1 MASSQHV
8 EVEAAKLLHKLIQE
22 SKDEP
27 AKLATKLYVICQHM
41 KLSGKE
47 QSLPYQVISRA
58 METVI
63 SQNGLDIDALR
74 SSRFPFAGGHHTGE
88 LGHMR
93 SKDKE
98 TIENQL
104 PAGGIDV
111 PRKSM
116 PSSSWQVASS
126 SQMKEEAYAGSFQSY
141 GMLKD
146 SLAASGATARHE
158 VLVSN
163 RPTTGISRMDSVGAD
178 PHQGSVSQKSSKSS
192 DHESPASVPME
203 DTRSANSQ
211 ERHDTLKQDQV
222 NKKEV
227 KKSGAKRKRADSRA
241 AADVHSDNPHR
252 TDVLAAGHNPRRGK
266 QVDKGGV
273 QGAFAVKVGDNEQG
287 SSVQYAGQPEHF
299 TSLSSGAGPL
309 YKAKAESSQ
318 AFAERTMD
326 RVKNSS
332 SFPVTPASKLQEG
345 EVSSAH
351 SALGL
356 QKGGLLP
363 PRTNTFGP
371 AYIWNQNKFSLSS
384 ENSHGSVPGFVETS
398 PGVNNEATYTGNES
412 KINSS
417 EATND
422 GLKPVR
428 LPANNAHGMGRLNVG
443 TSGAFSSFAMAKMG
457 LPVPGHFSGSPFEGH
472 EFASKMHLQ
481 RSFEASGFHL
491 SEKGKDVIALNSGV
505 EFPSGVSAKAAA
517 DSEITKSGI
526 MRDGTSRFSE
536 RFSEAQGGG
545 IQERQNR
552 DNVQVKAETIQQGS
566 QHFFVKPN
574 SEARL
579 YGEPRNNAE
588 ITNLRSATPKDVG
601 PGLVSQASA
610 SSNMP
615 FKEQQLKQLRAQCL
629 VFLAFRNNLMPRKLH
644 LEIALGGS
652 YSKEGGSADG
662 TNKGLSDGR
671 VADTSSKEPGNS
683 HESSVMS
690 CRANDIVK
698 IPPGTPSTESIVET
712 DSSSKDTENTKKK
725 SKTFPPVFKQ
735 KTDSEMRIQETAESC
750 AVSIMPQEPDSMI
763 HAGKGASGNHCD
775 REGPENVNQQA
786 AWTNHITSVLG
797 GNNPP
802 PKLEGTVAT
811 RTSIYDDPSKESLA
825 TLVVHREAYFNQSH
839 IIDSHDGTGKLFK
852 PDSPMPESNTL
863 ADKYQPSSL
872 VKEQNPRIIGSKVE
886 NLKHMVNPSKDVNMF
901 FSHVSPPEKLSAAS
915 ESIISNG
922 LPNIYAGSNGLNEQ
936 RGSVI
941 QKQCGSDGF
950 KTLSINDTVKH
961 GNLEILLDKSA
972 DQEEGNKS
980 SSDEIPSSP
989 PKYTTSEKWSMDHQ
1003 RRKLVEEQKWALKQ
1017 RKADERI
1024 AACFDKLK
1032 ETVSSSEDIS
1042 AKTKSVIE
1050 LKKLQLLR
1058 LQRRLRSD
1066 FLNDFFKPI
1075 TSDMDRL
1082 KSIKKH
1088 RHGRRMKQLEK
1099 FEQKMKEE
1107 RQKRIRE
1114 RQKEFFGEIE
1124 IHKEKLEDGF
1134 KVKRERWK
1142 GFNRYVKEFHKRK
1155 ERIHREKIDRIQRE
1169 KINLLKNNDV
1179 EGYLRMVQDAKSDRV
1194 KQLLKETEKY
1204 LQKLGS
1210 KLQDAKVIA
1219 RRFEMEMDDGRAV
1232 NFVEKN
1238 EVSDDN
1244 EDECDQAQHYLESNE
1259 KYYKLAHSVKEII
1272 NEQPISLQGG
1282 KLREYQMNGLRWLVS
1297 LYNNHLNGIL
1307 ADEMGL
1313 GKTVQVIALICYLM
1327 ETKNDR
1333 GPFLVVVPSSVLP
1346 GWESE
1351 ISFWAPGINKIAYS
1365 GPPEERRR
1373 LFKEMIIHQ
1382 KFNVLLTTY
1391 EYLMNKHDRPKL
1403 SKIHWHYIIIDEGHR
1418 IKNASC
1424 KLNADLRHY
1433 QSSHRLLL
1441 TGTPLQNNLEELW
1454 ALLNFLLPNIFNS
1467 SEDFSQWFNKP
1478 FESNGDSN
1486 PDEALL
1492 SEEENLLIINRLHQV
1507 LRPFVLRRLKHKVE
1521 NELPEKIE
1529 RLVRCEASAYQ
1540 KLLMKRVE
1548 ENLGSIG
1555 NSKGRSVHNT
1565 VMELRNICN
1574 HPYLS
1579 QLHAEEVDTL
1589 LPKHYLPTIVR
1600 LCGKL
1605 EMLDRLLPKLK
1616 ATDHRVLLFSTMTRL
1631 LDVME
1636 EYLAWKHYKY
1646 LRLDGHTSGHERG
1659 ALIDEFNRPG
1669 SECFIFLLSIRA
1681 GGVGVNLQAADTVII
1696 FDTDW
1701 NPQVDL
1707 QAQARAHRI
1716 GQKKDVL
1723 VLRLETVRTVEE
1735 QVRAAAEHKL
1745 GVANQSITAGFFDN
1759 NTSAEDRREYLESLL
1774 RECKKEEAAPVLD
1787 DDALNDL
1794 LARSESEIDVFE
1806 SIDKQRHEEEMA
1818 AWQRLVQ
1825 GSSTEGLEGLP
1836 MPSRLVTDED
1846 LKPFYKAMMI
1856 YESSNVNVKRKG
1868 EYLGGLDTQQYGR
1881 GKRAREVRSYED
1893 QWTEEEFE
1901 KLCQVDSPES
1911 PQPTEVPKDLSA
1923 TKDSSGPK
1931 VSSVEVQSSSSKN
1944 PSATSK
1950 ESLQPCKEAPPPA
1963 KRGRGR
1969 PKRAA
1974 TDVAPFPAALPTNII
1989 STREMGPQRENL
2001 SVSST
2006 ATVVDPASTKETTGN
2021 TQHEVGVGTSAFL
2034 PSPGPAVSVQ
2044 AKGRKTQSGE
2054 TPRGRG
2060 RKQKSVSSA
2069 AGAQANTVTG
2079 PLKGIEAANNKSAIS
2094 AFAQE
2099 SPGVDK
2105 SSGIMNAPPMGYQVN
2120 PISRLQ
2126 KVVDVTSGRAS
2137 ASAQVPEKFKNI
2149 LPAVDMG
2156 VGRGIPAHDIKVAS
2170 MGMKWT
2176 TSADDMSLMQSNMHD
2191 NVKGV
2196 VVQAGPGQ
2204 VVVPF
2209 ASAVPVFAHDL
2220 KEKRNHMGT
2229 DVVFTDKHKPAEIQ
2243 DESSLRSIQKI
2254 TSGSDVKS
2262 TEKQSPTEKLDDSSL
2277 ANTQKATTSVDV
2289 KSSRNQKAIEKQD
2302 DTSNQNV
2309 QKMITN
2315 PNVKSRDKQ
2324 KLVEKSHDASLQ
2336 NVLIVEPHSDALAS
2350 PVSGESGDKATLSA
2364 QPQCLTPVEVIK
2376 HHENVNLDIAPAMMS
2391 ESMKHGACQR
2401 QCSPVPNITQR
2412 VFETKASVTRKK
2424 ATAREPRNRS
2434 NSTTAACERR
2444 ARLAGLKQAE
2454 GTKRVES
2461 KGKSVKAVTVREKQ
2475 ETDNIKAC
2483 TFGTISGLEEKLPK
2497 IQVPVTVST
2506 QMEVSSEKSG
2516 PSKQCDRHSN
2526 ISAIEERAAT
2536 LSGTTLA
2543 PAKSETKLVQ
2553 DNVLGTD
2560 VDLKKSST
2568 PGVNEILLNIIGSS
2582 STNTEARDVT
2592 GKTSFAQTGP
2602 ESSTGGENGASLHD
2616 PVESTLKN
2624 NVDIKLESCKGR
2636 TAVDMGESMILSSE
2650 PKVLAIGKTVNQ
2662 LANLPSETA
2671 LQQLCTGNTSQP
2683 CQADGGPEVL
2693 KPNTKETSLLE
2704 SEHVISTEMC
2714 PVHPSSSV
2722 IPPGVE
2728 FAEEKDVE
2736 VGESPSD
2743 FISVNVGECPSNLS
2757 SGVAKEKEKIVEV
2770 GEVPRVCNQ
2779 VVRDIADARQ
2789 SDNEN
2794 HLSQSCTEM
2803 ECSVRPDSEVNTC
2816 LLKHELTVDEEKAS
2830 MDQSCLESPKM
2841 QAGDEPSLPVIADV
2855 VKGEEPS
2862 PEVAE
2867 TDIGSKPTCT
2877 SKEILTGSI
2886 THDVC
2891 PASICATAALNDN
2904 ISHSESITTEHPFS
2918 ASIASNVACNDEQAS
2933 EARVTAEFPIGEP
2946 TECDPS
2952 AGIPVDQSMTGMK
2965 QDSSASKY
2973 GSTKEAVSLAEISNH
2988 PISNCHSSATALPET
3003 SICRATECALDKQ
3016 ENKCGVS
3023 EVAETGSVATYQKSD
3038 PIRNANDIECT
3049 AIELSDNKCGV
3060 SEVVETESVA
3070 TYQKSEHI
3078 QNASDIAACTAVKL
3092 SDVLHVS
3099 GQTHQLDQQVDLPAN
3114 IIQTYNS
3121 CETSIAKETV
3131 DCCTGSNG
3139 GNVSNLPS
3147 GTLERD
3153 GEPTNKSCSDDP
3165 MAEGPRKEIS
3175 GYRNEDP
3182 DSKNSGPAELNC
3194 SKSQTPG
3201 AAPTEIHD

>member
-8 EVEAAKLLHKLIQE
+8 EVEAAKLLHKLIQD

-74 SSRFPFAGGHHTGE
+74 SCRFPFAGGPQTGE
-88 LGHMR
+88 VGHMR

-116 PSSSWQVASS
+116 PASSWQVASS

-146 SLAASGATARHE
+146 SLAASGATDMARHE

-163 RPTTGISRMDSVGAD
+163 KPTPGISRMDSVGAD
-178 PHQGSVSQKSSKSS
+178 PHQGSVSQKSIKSS
-192 DHESPASVPME
+192 EHESPASVPME
-203 DTRSANSQ
+203 DTRSTNSQ
-211 ERHDTLKQDQV
+211 ERHDTSKQDQA

-227 KKSGAKRKRADSRA
+227 KKSGTKRKRADSRA
-241 AADVHSDNPHR
+241 AADVHFDNPHQ
-252 TDVLAAGHNPRRGK
+252 TDVLAAGHNSRKGK
-266 QVDKGGV
+266 QVDKGGA

-287 SSVQYAGQPEHF
+287 SSVQYAGKPEHF
-299 TSLSSGAGPL
+299 TSLSGGAGPP
-309 YKAKAESSQ
+309 YKAKVESAQ
-318 AFAERTMD
+318 AFSERAMD
-326 RVKNSS
+326 KVKNST
-332 SFPVTPASKLQEG
+332 SFPVTCPSKLQEG

-371 AYIWNQNKFSLSS
+371 AYVWNQNKFSLSS
-384 ENSHGSVPGFVETS
+384 ENSQGSVPGFVETS
-398 PGVNNEATYTGNES
+398 PGVNNEAIYTGNES

-457 LPVPGHFSGSPFEGH
+457 FPVPGHFAGSPFEGH
-472 EFASKMHLQ
+472 EFASKIHLQ

-491 SEKGKDVIALNSGV
+491 SEKGQDVIALNGGI

-536 RFSEAQGGG
+536 RILESQGGG

-552 DNVQVKAETIQQGS
+552 DNVPVKAETVQQGS

-574 SEARL
+574 SDAKL

-588 ITNLRSATPKDVG
+588 ITTLRSITPKDVG
-601 PGLVSQASA
+601 TGLVSQASA

-662 TNKGLSDGR
+662 TNKGLSDSR

-690 CRANDIVK
+690 YRAYDIAK
-698 IPPGTPSTESIVET
+698 IPPGTPSTGSIVET

-725 SKTFPPVFKQ
+725 IKKSPPVFKQ

-750 AVSIMPQEPDSMI
+750 AVLVMPQEQDSMI
-763 HAGKGASGNHCD
+763 HAGRGASDNHCD

-825 TLVVHREAYFNQSH
+825 TVVVHRGN
-839 IIDSHDGTGKLFK
+839 
-852 PDSPMPESNTL
+852 SP
-863 ADKYQPSSL
+863 
-872 VKEQNPRIIGSKVE
+872 
-886 NLKHMVNPSKDVNMF
+886 
-901 FSHVSPPEKLSAAS
+901 AAS

-922 LPNIYAGSNGLNEQ
+922 LPNIYAGSRGLNEQ
-936 RGSVI
+936 RVSVI

-961 GNLEILLDKSA
+961 GNLEIMLDESA
-972 DQEEGNKS
+972 DQEERNKS

-989 PKYTTSEKWSMDHQ
+989 PKYTTSEKWIMDHQ

-1024 AACFDKLK
+1024 AACFDMLK
-1032 ETVSSSEDIS
+1032 ETVCSSEDIS
-1042 AKTKSVIE
+1042 AKTRSVIE

-1210 KLQDAKVIA
+1210 KLQDAKVMA
-1219 RRFEMEMDDGRAV
+1219 RRFEMEMDDSRAV

-1351 ISFWAPGINKIAYS
+1351 ISFWAPGINKIAYA

-1424 KLNADLRHY
+1424 KLNADLKHY

-1478 FESNGDSN
+1478 FESNGDNN

-1579 QLHAEEVDTL
+1579 QLHAEEVDAL
-1589 LPKHYLPTIVR
+1589 LPKHYLPSFVR

-1659 ALIDEFNRPG
+1659 ALIEEFNRPG

-1825 GSSTEGLEGLP
+1825 GSSTEGLEGLL

-1856 YESSNVNVKRKG
+1856 FESSNVNVKRKG

-1911 PQPTEVPKDLSA
+1911 PQPTEVPKDPSA
-1923 TKDSSGPK
+1923 TKDLNDPK
-1931 VSSVEVQSSSSKN
+1931 VSALEVQSSSSKN
-1944 PSATSK
+1944 PLSTSK
-1950 ESLQPCKEAPPPA
+1950 ESLQPCKEPPPPA

-1974 TDVAPFPAALPTNII
+1974 TDVAPLPAALPSNII
-1989 STREMGPQRENL
+1989 GTQEMGPQRENI
-2001 SVSST
+2001 SVSLT
-2006 ATVVDPASTKETTGN
+2006 TTVLDPVSTKETTGN
-2021 TQHEVGVGTSAFL
+2021 AQHEVGAGTTAFL
-2034 PSPGPAVSVQ
+2034 PSPGPVVSVQ
-2044 AKGRKTQSGE
+2044 AKGRKTQSAE

-2069 AGAQANTVTG
+2069 AGAKANTFSG

-2099 SPGVDK
+2099 SPSVNK
-2105 SSGIMNAPPMGYQVN
+2105 SSGIMNAPSMGYQVN

-2126 KVVDVTSGRAS
+2126 KVVDVASGSTSS
-2137 ASAQVPEKFKNI
+2137 SAQVPEKFKNI
-2149 LPAVDMG
+2149 LPAVDMR
-2156 VGRGIPAHDIKVAS
+2156 VGRGIPAHDIKATS
-2170 MGMKWT
+2170 MGT
-2176 TSADDMSLMQSNMHD
+2176 NRTACADDMSLMQSNMHD

-2196 VVQAGPGQ
+2196 VAQAGQGQ
-2204 VVVPF
+2204 MFVPF

-2229 DVVFTDKHKPAEIQ
+2229 DVVSTDKQKPAEIQ
-2243 DESSLRSIQKI
+2243 DESSLRSTRKI
-2254 TSGSDVKS
+2254 TPGSDVKP
-2262 TEKQSPTEKLDDSSL
+2262 TEEQSPTEKQDDSSL
-2277 ANTQKATTSVDV
+2277 ANTQKAMASVDV
-2289 KSSRNQKAIEKQD
+2289 KSSEKQKAVEKKH
-2302 DTSNQNV
+2302 DTSNPSV
-2309 QKMITN
+2309 QKMTTSSD
-2315 PNVKSRDKQ
+2315 VKSSDKH
-2324 KLVEKSHDASLQ
+2324 KLVEKSRDASLQ
-2336 NVLIVEPHSDALAS
+2336 NVLIVEPHSDAIAS
-2350 PVSGESGDKATLSA
+2350 PVSGASGDKAAPSA
-2364 QPQCLTPVEVIK
+2364 QPRYMMPVEVIK
-2376 HHENVNLDIAPAMMS
+2376 HQVNVNLDIAPAMMS
-2391 ESMKHGACQR
+2391 ESVKHGTVLVAVPLGQM
-2401 QCSPVPNITQR
+2401 QCSPVPNVTQR
-2412 VFETKASVTRKK
+2412 ISETKASLTRKK
-2424 ATAREPRNRS
+2424 AAAREPRNRS
-2434 NSTTAACERR
+2434 NSTAACERR

-2454 GTKRVES
+2454 GANKAES

-2483 TFGTISGLEEKLPK
+2483 TFGTISGSEEKLLK
-2497 IQVPVTVST
+2497 IQVPVTLST
-2506 QMEVSSEKSG
+2506 HMEISSEKSEL
-2516 PSKQCDRHSN
+2516 SKQCHRHSD

-2543 PAKSETKLVQ
+2543 PAKSEIKLVQ

-2560 VDLKKSST
+2560 VDLQKSST
-2568 PGVNEILLNIIGSS
+2568 PGVNEILPNIIGSS
-2582 STNTEARDVT
+2582 STNAEAGDVT
-2592 GKTSFAQTGP
+2592 GNTSFTHTEVP
-2602 ESSTGGENGASLHD
+2602 ESSTGGESSALLHD

-2624 NVDIKLESCKGR
+2624 NADIKLELCKGR
-2636 TAVDMGESMILSSE
+2636 TAVDTGESMILSSE
-2650 PKVLAIGKTVNQ
+2650 PKALAIGKTVNE

-2671 LQQLCTGNTSQP
+2671 IQQLCTGNTSQS
-2683 CQADGGPEVL
+2683 CQADGEPEVL
-2693 KPNTKETSLLE
+2693 KPNAKETSLLE

-2722 IPPGVE
+2722 VPPGVE

-2743 FISVNVGECPSNLS
+2743 FISVKVGECPSNLS
-2757 SGVAKEKEKIVEV
+2757 SGVAKEKEKIEV

-2779 VVRDIADARQ
+2779 VVQDITNARQ

-2794 HLSQSCTEM
+2794 HLSQSCTET
-2803 ECSVRPDSEVNTC
+2803 ECSVRPDSEVNPC
-2816 LLKHELTVDEEKAS
+2816 LLKHELTVDEEKTS
-2830 MDQSCLESPKM
+2830 IDQSCSESPKM
-2841 QAGDEPSLPVIADV
+2841 QTGDEPLLPAIADA

-2862 PEVAE
+2862 PVVAE
-2867 TDIGSKPTCT
+2867 TETGSKPTCMP
-2877 SKEILTGSI
+2877 KEILTGSI
-2886 THDVC
+2886 AHDIC

-2904 ISHSESITTEHPFS
+2904 VSHSESITKEHPFF
-2918 ASIASNVACNDEQAS
+2918 ASIASN
-2933 EARVTAEFPIGEP
+2933 TTEFPIGEP

-2952 AGIPVDQSMTGMK
+2952 ARIPVDQSMTAMK
-2965 QDSSASKY
+2965 QDSSASEY
-2973 GSTKEAVSLAEISNH
+2973 SSRREAVPVAEINNH
-2988 PISNCHSSATALPET
+2988 PISNCRSSATALPET

-3023 EVAETGSVATYQKSD
+3023 EVAATGSVATYKKSKPIQNANDLAECTAIKLSGNKCGVSEVAETGSVATYK
-3038 PIRNANDIECT
+3038 
-3049 AIELSDNKCGV
+3049 
-3060 SEVVETESVA
+3060 
-3070 TYQKSEHI
+3070 KSEHI
-3078 QNASDIAACTAVKL
+3078 QHASDIAECTEVKL
-3092 SDVLHVS
+3092 SDVVPAS
-3099 GQTHQLDQQVDLPAN
+3099 GQTHQLDHQVDLPAN
-3114 IIQTYNS
+3114 IIQTDNS

-3139 GNVSNLPS
+3139 GNVSIFPS
-3147 GTLERD
+3147 RTLERD
-3153 GEPTNKSCSDDP
+3153 GKPTNKSCSDDP
-3165 MAEGPRKEIS
+3165 MPEGPSKEII

-3182 DSKNSGPAELNC
+3182 SQHDSGPAEMNC
-3194 SKSQTPG
+3194 SKDQTPTG
-3201 AAPTEIHD
+3201 AAPTEIHDRKETICGQSSKA

>member
-74 SSRFPFAGGHHTGE
+74 SSRFPFAGGPHTGE

-104 PAGGIDV
+104 PTGGIDL

-116 PSSSWQVASS
+116 PASTWQVASS
-126 SQMKEEAYAGSFQSY
+126 SQTKEEAYAGSFQSY
-141 GMLKD
+141 GMVKD
-146 SLAASGATARHE
+146 SLAASGATDVARHE
-158 VLVSN
+158 VLISN
-163 RPTTGISRMDSVGAD
+163 RPTAGISRMDSMGAD

-192 DHESPASVPME
+192 EHESPASVPME

-241 AADVHSDNPHR
+241 AVDVHSENPHQ
-252 TDVLAAGHNPRRGK
+252 TDVLATGHNSRKGK
-266 QVDKGGV
+266 QVDKGRM

-287 SSVQYAGQPEHF
+287 GSVQYAGQPEHF
-299 TSLSSGAGPL
+299 TSLSSGAGSL
-309 YKAKAESSQ
+309 YKAKVENAQ
-318 AFAERTMD
+318 AFSERTMD
-326 RVKNSS
+326 KIKNPS

-351 SALGL
+351 RALGL
-356 QKGGLLP
+356 QKGALLP

-371 AYIWNQNKFSLSS
+371 AYVWNQNRFSLSS
-384 ENSHGSVPGFVETS
+384 ENSQGSVPGFVETS
-398 PGVNNEATYTGNES
+398 PGVNSEAIYTGNES

-417 EATND
+417 EVTID
-422 GLKPVR
+422 GSKPVR
-428 LPANNAHGMGRLNVG
+428 LPANHAHGMGRLNVG

-457 LPVPGHFSGSPFEGH
+457 FPPPAHFAGSPFEGH

-491 SEKGKDVIALNSGV
+491 SEKGKDVIALNSGI

-517 DSEITKSGI
+517 DSEIMKSGI
-526 MRDGTSRFSE
+526 MRDGTSRYSDKFL
-536 RFSEAQGGG
+536 EAQGGG
-545 IQERQNR
+545 IQELQNR
-552 DNVQVKAETIQQGS
+552 DNVQVKAETVQQSS
-566 QHFFVKPN
+566 QHFFVKPS
-574 SEARL
+574 SEAKL
-579 YGEPRNNAE
+579 YGEPKNNAE
-588 ITNLRSATPKDVG
+588 ISTLRSATPKDVG
-601 PGLVSQASA
+601 TGLVRQASA

-629 VFLAFRNNLMPRKLH
+629 VFLAFRNNLIPRKLH

-652 YSKEGGSADG
+652 YSKEDG
-662 TNKGLSDGR
+662 TNKGLSDSR

-690 CRANDIVK
+690 CRANDIAN
-698 IPPGTPSTESIVET
+698 IPPGTPSTGSIVET

-725 SKTFPPVFKQ
+725 SKKFTTLENSMMTEENRRPPVFKQ
-735 KTDSEMRIQETAESC
+735 KTDSEMRIQETAESH
-750 AVSIMPQEPDSMI
+750 VVLVMPQEPDSLI
-763 HAGKGASGNHCD
+763 HAGKGALDNHRD
-775 REGPENVNQQA
+775 REGPENANQQA
-786 AWTNHITSVLG
+786 AWTNQVTSVLG

-811 RTSIYDDPSKESLA
+811 RTGIYDDPSKESLA
-825 TLVVHREAYFNQSH
+825 TVVAHREAYFNQSH
-839 IIDSHDGTGKLFK
+839 IIDSHDGTGRLFK
-852 PDSPMPESNTL
+852 PDAPMPESHTL
-863 ADKYQPSSL
+863 ADKYQSSTL
-872 VKEQNPRIIGSKVE
+872 VKEQNPQIVGSKVE

-901 FSHVSPPEKLSAAS
+901 FSHVSPAEKLSAAS

-922 LPNIYAGSNGLNEQ
+922 LPNIYAVSNGLNEQ
-936 RGSVI
+936 RVSVI

-950 KTLSINDTVKH
+950 KTLTINDTVKH
-961 GNLEILLDKSA
+961 GNLEIMLDKSA

-989 PKYTTSEKWSMDHQ
+989 PKYCTSEKWIMDQQ
-1003 RRKLVEEQKWALKQ
+1003 RRKLIAEQKWALKQ
-1017 RKADERI
+1017 RKAEERI

-1032 ETVSSSEDIS
+1032 ENVSSSEDLS

-1050 LKKLQLLR
+1050 LKKLQLLQ

-1124 IHKEKLEDGF
+1124 IHKEKLEDCF

-1210 KLQDAKVIA
+1210 KLQDAKVMS
-1219 RRFEMEMDDGRAV
+1219 RRFEMEMDDSRAV

-1238 EVSDDN
+1238 DFSDDD

-1272 NEQPISLQGG
+1272 NEQPISLRGG

-1313 GKTVQVIALICYLM
+1313 GKTVQVISLICYLM

-1351 ISFWAPGINKIAYS
+1351 ISFWAPGVNKIAYA

-1424 KLNADLRHY
+1424 KLNADLKHY

-1478 FESNGDSN
+1478 FEGSGDNN

-1529 RLVRCEASAYQ
+1529 RLIRCEASAYQ

-1579 QLHAEEVDTL
+1579 QLHAEEVDTF
-1589 LPKHYLPTIVR
+1589 LPKHYLPSLVR

-1605 EMLDRLLPKLK
+1605 EMLDRLLPKLRT
-1616 ATDHRVLLFSTMTRL
+1616 TDHRVLLFSTMTRL

-1636 EYLAWKHYKY
+1636 EYLAWKRYKY

-1659 ALIDEFNRPG
+1659 ALIEEFNRPD
-1669 SECFIFLLSIRA
+1669 SEFFIFLLSIRA

-1806 SIDKQRHEEEMA
+1806 SVDKQRHEEEMA

-1825 GSSTEGLEGLP
+1825 GSSTEGLEPLP
-1836 MPSRLVTDED
+1836 LPSRLVTDED

-1868 EYLGGLDTQQYGR
+1868 EYLGGPDTQQYGR

-1901 KLCQVDSPES
+1901 KLCQVDSPDS
-1911 PQPTEVPKDLSA
+1911 PQPTELPKDPSA

-1931 VSSVEVQSSSSKN
+1931 VSALEVQSSSSKN

-1950 ESLQPCKEAPPPA
+1950 ESLQPCKEPPPPA

-1969 PKRAA
+1969 PKRSA
-1974 TDVAPFPAALPTNII
+1974 TDVTPFPAALPSNII
-1989 STREMGPQRENL
+1989 SAQEMGTQRENL
-2001 SVSST
+2001 AVSST
-2006 ATVVDPASTKETTGN
+2006 VAVLDPVSTKETTGH
-2021 TQHEVGVGTSAFL
+2021 TQHEVGVGTTAFL
-2034 PSPGPAVSVQ
+2034 TSPGPAVSVQ
-2044 AKGRKTQSGE
+2044 AKGRKTQSGQ
-2054 TPRGRG
+2054 TPRGHG
-2060 RKQKSVSSA
+2060 RKQKSMSSA

-2099 SPGVDK
+2099 SPSFDK
-2105 SSGIMNAPPMGYQVN
+2105 SSGIANAPPTGYQVN

-2126 KVVDVTSGRAS
+2126 KVVDTASGRAS
-2137 ASAQVPEKFKNI
+2137 SSAQVPEKFKNA
-2149 LPAVDMG
+2149 LPAVDMR
-2156 VGRGIPAHDIKVAS
+2156 VGRGMPASETKPSSI
-2170 MGMKWT
+2170 GMKLT
-2176 TSADDMSLMQSNMHD
+2176 ASADGMSFMQSNMHD

-2196 VVQAGPGQ
+2196 VGQAGPGQ
-2204 VVVPF
+2204 MSGPF
-2209 ASAVPVFAHDL
+2209 ASAMPVFAQDL
-2220 KEKRNHMGT
+2220 KEERNHMGT
-2229 DVVFTDKHKPAEIQ
+2229 DVVSTDKQKPAEIQ
-2243 DESSLRSIQKI
+2243 DESSLRSTQKI
-2254 TSGSDVKS
+2254 TSGSNVMS
-2262 TEKQSPTEKLDDSSL
+2262 TEKQSPTEKQDDSSL
-2277 ANTQKATTSVDV
+2277 VSTQKAMASVDV
-2289 KSSRNQKAIEKQD
+2289 KSSGKQKPIEI
-2302 DTSNQNV
+2302 TS
-2309 QKMITN
+2309 
-2315 PNVKSRDKQ
+2315 PDVKSSEKH
-2324 KLVEKSHDASLQ
+2324 KLVEKSHVASLQ

-2350 PVSGESGDKATLSA
+2350 PVSGASSDKATSSDQL
-2364 QPQCLTPVEVIK
+2364 QCLTPVEVIK
-2376 HHENVNLDIAPAMMS
+2376 HQEHVNLDIGPAMMS
-2391 ESMKHGACQR
+2391 ESMKHGKILVAVPLGQM
-2401 QCSPVPNITQR
+2401 QCSPVPNVTQR
-2412 VFETKASVTRKK
+2412 VAETKASVTRKK
-2424 ATAREPRNRS
+2424 ATSREPRNRS
-2434 NSTTAACERR
+2434 NSATAACERR
-2444 ARLAGLKQAE
+2444 ARLTGLKQAE
-2454 GTKRVES
+2454 GSKKVES
-2461 KGKSVKAVTVREKQ
+2461 KGKSVKAVIVREKQ

-2483 TFGTISGLEEKLPK
+2483 TFVTVSGLEEKLPE
-2497 IQVPVTVST
+2497 IQVPVTPST
-2506 QMEVSSEKSG
+2506 QMEISSEKSEL
-2516 PSKQCDRHSN
+2516 SKQFNRHSD
-2526 ISAIEERAAT
+2526 ICAIEERSASV
-2536 LSGTTLA
+2536 SGTTLA
-2543 PAKSETKLVQ
+2543 TAKSEIKLVQ

-2560 VDLKKSST
+2560 VDLIKSPT
-2568 PGVNEILLNIIGSS
+2568 PGVNEILPLNTIRSS
-2582 STNTEARDVT
+2582 STNTEAGNVT
-2592 GKTSFAQTGP
+2592 GKTSFTQTEVP
-2602 ESSTGGENGASLHD
+2602 ESSTGDKNSALLHD

-2624 NVDIKLESCKGR
+2624 NADIELESCKAG
-2636 TAVDMGESMILSSE
+2636 TAVDPGESVILTSE
-2650 PKVLAIGKTVNQ
+2650 PKTLAIGKTVNQ

-2671 LQQLCTGNTSQP
+2671 MQQLCTRNASQS
-2683 CQADGGPEVL
+2683 CQVDGGPEVL
-2693 KPNTKETSLLE
+2693 KTNAKETSLLE

-2714 PVHPSSSV
+2714 SVHPSSCV

-2736 VGESPSD
+2736 VGETPSD
-2743 FISVNVGECPSNLS
+2743 FISVKLGEYPSNLS

-2770 GEVPRVCNQ
+2770 GEVPRVRPQ
-2779 VVRDIADARQ
+2779 VVQVIADARQ
-2789 SDNEN
+2789 SDNDN
-2794 HLSQSCTEM
+2794 HLSQTSTEM
-2803 ECSVRPDSEVNTC
+2803 NCSVRPGSEVNAC
-2816 LLKHELTVDEEKAS
+2816 LLKDELMVDVEKTS
-2830 MDQSCLESPKM
+2830 LDQSCSESPKT
-2841 QAGDEPSLPVIADV
+2841 QAGDGPSLPVIAV
-2855 VKGEEPS
+2855 AVKGEELS
-2862 PEVAE
+2862 PVVAE
-2867 TDIGSKPTCT
+2867 TDTGSKPTCT
-2877 SKEILTGSI
+2877 PKEILTGSI
-2886 THDVC
+2886 ANDVC
-2891 PASICATAALNDN
+2891 PEIICATAAINDN
-2904 ISHSESITTEHPFS
+2904 FSHSESIMKEDSFS
-2918 ASIASNVACNDEQAS
+2918 ASVASNVASNDEQAS
-2933 EARVTAEFPIGEP
+2933 EARITAEFPIGEP

-2952 AGIPVDQSMTGMK
+2952 ASIPVDQSMTEMK
-2965 QDSSASKY
+2965 PDSSASKY
-2973 GSTKEAVSLAEISNH
+2973 SSPGETVPVAEINNH
-2988 PISNCHSSATALPET
+2988 PIWNCHSSATALPET
-3003 SICRATECALDKQ
+3003 SICRATECAPDKQ
-3016 ENKCGVS
+3016 ETKWGVS
-3023 EVAETGSVATYQKSD
+3023 EVAVTGSVATYKKSEQ
-3038 PIRNANDIECT
+3038 IQNANDIAE
-3049 AIELSDNKCGV
+3049 
-3060 SEVVETESVA
+3060 
-3070 TYQKSEHI
+3070 
-3078 QNASDIAACTAVKL
+3078 CTAVKL
-3092 SDVLHVS
+3092 SDVPVS
-3099 GQTHQLDQQVDLPAN
+3099 GQTHQLDQQVDLPAH
-3114 IIQTYNS
+3114 IIQTDSS
-3121 CETSIAKETV
+3121 CETSTAKETV
-3131 DCCTGSNG
+3131 DCCTGLNCD
-3139 GNVSNLPS
+3139 NVSNLP
-3147 GTLERD
+3147 GRTLERD
-3153 GEPTNKSCSDDP
+3153 GEPTNKSCSDDLTP
-3165 MAEGPRKEIS
+3165 EGPSKEIS
-3175 GYRNEDP
+3175 GHRDVDP
-3182 DSKNSGPAELNC
+3182 DGKDSGPAEMNC
-3194 SKSQTPG
+3194 SEDQAAPG
-3201 AAPTEIHD
+3201 AAPTEIHN